1 MNQNHLFW
9 YLPIGLAEDL
19 QRLKMQGE
27 FEQAVRLIDLRLKE
41 ENIPQQMKYAM
52 MAEREIMRRL
62 PAEYPYT
69 IEQAMEHIRREIPD
83 FSLGEF
89 EALMDA
95 GRIDWLYLHG
105 QVRILSSFFATL
117 KKTDPRIAQRAGQL
131 QSGGQEHHL
140 DRAAQMIEQ
149 NGQFGC
155 RLRIRAS
162 VKIRDE
168 AFSPGKKVR
177 VWLPIP
183 AACRQQSD
191 IRILSSFPAITF
203 LAPENALQRTAYFE
217 EVMWENHSFEV
228 EYEYSNI
235 VQAARPG
242 SGMQMPPAPM
252 DLGECAPHILFTPC
266 LRSLCQEL
274 CRGRETPLQKAQAFY
289 DFITTKVKYAFVREY
304 FGITSIAEACARS
317 LRGDCGVQAL
327 LFITLCRCAGI
338 PARWQSGLYAGPDH
352 IGPHDWA
359 EFYAEPFGWLYCDPS
374 FGGGAY
380 RAGNE
385 GRRRFYFGGMDPYRM
400 VANTAIY
407 ADFQPPSQGFRA
419 DPYDN
424 QSGEIEVEGRGLRYQ
439 EYERTRS
446 LICIKELP

>member
-9 YLPIGLAEDL
+9 YLPIGLPEDL

-83 FSLGEF
+83 FSLEEF
-89 EALMDA
+89 EALMDD

-117 KKTDPRIAQRAGQL
+117 KKTDPHIAQRAGQL

-168 AFSPGKKVR
+168 AFSREKRCGCGCLSRPHAGSR
-177 VWLPIP
+177 AISAFW
-183 AACRQQSD
+183 AAFRQ
-191 IRILSSFPAITF
+191 
-203 LAPENALQRTAYFE
+203 
-217 EVMWENHSFEV
+217 
-228 EYEYSNI
+228 
-235 VQAARPG
+235 
-242 SGMQMPPAPM
+242 
-252 DLGECAPHILFTPC
+252 
-266 LRSLCQEL
+266 SL
-274 CRGRETPLQKAQAFY
+274 
-289 DFITTKVKYAFVREY
+289 
-304 FGITSIAEACARS
+304 S
-317 LRGDCGVQAL
+317 LRRK
-327 LFITLCRCAGI
+327 TRCSA
-338 PARWQSGLYAGPDH
+338 
-352 IGPHDWA
+352 
-359 EFYAEPFGWLYCDPS
+359 
-374 FGGGAY
+374 
-380 RAGNE
+380 
-385 GRRRFYFGGMDPYRM
+385 
-400 VANTAIY
+400 
-407 ADFQPPSQGFRA
+407 PP
-419 DPYDN
+419 
-424 QSGEIEVEGRGLRYQ
+424 ILR
-439 EYERTRS
+439 
-446 LICIKELP
+446 K

>member
-9 YLPIGLAEDL
+9 YLPIGLPEDL

-228 EYEYSNI
+228 EYE
-235 VQAARPG
+235 Q
-242 SGMQMPPAPM
+242 
-252 DLGECAPHILFTPC
+252 
-266 LRSLCQEL
+266 
-274 CRGRETPLQKAQAFY
+274 
-289 DFITTKVKYAFVREY
+289 
-304 FGITSIAEACARS
+304 
-317 LRGDCGVQAL
+317 
-327 LFITLCRCAGI
+327 
-338 PARWQSGLYAGPDH
+338 
-352 IGPHDWA
+352 
-359 EFYAEPFGWLYCDPS
+359 
-374 FGGGAY
+374 
-380 RAGNE
+380 
-385 GRRRFYFGGMDPYRM
+385 
-400 VANTAIY
+400 
-407 ADFQPPSQGFRA
+407 
-419 DPYDN
+419 
-424 QSGEIEVEGRGLRYQ
+424 
-439 EYERTRS
+439 
-446 LICIKELP
+446 